1 MLTKVGQLPWE
12 AARVPAGSAV
22 SVGAGCIPGVEIL
35 SALILLSLLPW
46 GALWCGAYCP
56 KGPRHWGRMKNSK
69 AFYDGLRMWR
79 VRPAGLGP
87 GPGQVM
93 GGSPVGE
100 GLLHVQSM

>member
-22 SVGAGCIPGVEIL
+22 SVGVGCIPGVEVL
-35 SALILLSLLPW
+35 LALILLSLLPW

-56 KGPRHWGRMKNSK
+56 KGPRMKKSK
-69 AFYDGLRMWR
+69 VFNDGLRMWR

-87 GPGQVM
+87 GPGQVT